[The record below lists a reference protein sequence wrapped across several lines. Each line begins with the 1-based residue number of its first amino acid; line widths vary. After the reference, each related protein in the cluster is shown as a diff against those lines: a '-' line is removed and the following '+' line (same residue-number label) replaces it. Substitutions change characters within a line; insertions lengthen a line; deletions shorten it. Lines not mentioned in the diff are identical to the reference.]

1 MSLQDELKEYIGNT
15 FRTQWSIRDGNIV
28 PSPENVTLDNT
39 AVRFASATVLYADL
53 DGSTKMV
60 DAHKWHFA
68 AEIYK
73 TYLYCA
79 SRLIRSEGGEITAYD
94 GDRVMGLFIG
104 DYQCSSAAKCAL
116 KLNYAVRELLN
127 PAIKAQYSGSV
138 FSVAQCVGI
147 DTSEVHASRTGVRGD
162 NDLVWVGR
170 APNYAAKLTELA
182 STAPTWITEEVFNR
196 LSKEAKYGTNGNLMW
211 EKRSWTPMNNKG
223 IYFSTWQWAP

>member
-1 MSLQDELKEYIGNT
+1 MSLRDELKEYVDTT
-15 FRTQWSIRDGNIV
+15 FKAQWKIRDGTVIPNPDDV
-28 PSPENVTLDNT
+28 ALNNSAVHFARVTI
-39 AVRFASATVLYADL
+39 LYADL
-53 DGSTKMV
+53 DGSTNMV

-104 DYQCSSAAKCAL
+104 DYQCSSAVKCAL
-116 KLNYAVRELLN
+116 KLNYTVRDIIN
-127 PAIKAQYSGSV
+127 PAIKTQYSTSN

-182 STAPTWITEEVFNR
+182 STAPTWITEDVFNR
-196 LSKEAKYGTNGNLMW
+196 LSKEAKYGSGDNLMW
-211 EKRSWTPMNNKG
+211 EKRSWTPMNNKT
-223 IYFSTWQWAP
+223 IYLSTWQWKI